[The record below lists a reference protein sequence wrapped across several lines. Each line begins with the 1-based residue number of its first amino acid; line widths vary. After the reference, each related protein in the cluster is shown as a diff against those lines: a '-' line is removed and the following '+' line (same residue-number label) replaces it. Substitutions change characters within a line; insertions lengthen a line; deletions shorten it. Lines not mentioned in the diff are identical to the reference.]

1 MIKAWLRP
9 HFDRFRERF
18 LLGVAREEQL
28 NQLYDR
34 LYDLIAGQLQI
45 QSALSGG
52 PVLKPMRHWALS
64 PDAMAILLA
73 DLQERQAP
81 HVVEFGAGQST
92 VIFASWLT
100 HHGGRLTSIEHDADY
115 AATIQ
120 RQLEACGVSAPVT
133 LQVLPL
139 VDHPADGDIG
149 PCRSYALPGGEATP
163 IDLALIDG
171 PPYWA
176 GEGTRYHP
184 LKWAFER
191 LAPGGAAYLDDAS
204 RAPEQRVVRALRAT
218 FPDAGLEELR
228 AEKGLVRMTRRRPQ
242 GQ

>member
-9 HFDRFRERF
+9 YFDRFRERF
-18 LLGVAREEQL
+18 LLGVAREDQL

-34 LYDLIAGQLQI
+34 LYDLIAGQMQI

-73 DLQERQAP
+73 DLQERQSP

-92 VIFASWLT
+92 VIFASWLK
-100 HHGGRLTSIEHDADY
+100 HHGGKLTSVEHDAQY
-115 AATIQ
+115 ALTIQ
-120 RQLEACGVSAPVT
+120 RQLEACGVAAQVDMH
-133 LQVLPL
+133 VLPL
-139 VDHPADGDIG
+139 VDHQADGEIAA
-149 PCRSYALPGGEATP
+149 CRSYGLTAGQGTP

-176 GEGTRYHP
+176 GDGTRYHP
-184 LKWAFER
+184 LKWALER
-191 LAPGGAAYLDDAS
+191 LAPGGAAYLDDAA
-204 RAPEQRVVRALRAT
+204 RLPEQRVVRALRAK
-218 FPDAGLEELR
+218 FPGVVVEELR
-228 AEKGLVRMTRRRPQ
+228 AEKGLVRITR
-242 GQ
+242 GAAA

>member
-9 HFDRFRERF
+9 YFDRFRERF

-28 NQLYDR
+28 HQLYDR
-34 LYDLIAGQLQI
+34 LYDLIAGQMQI

-73 DLQERQAP
+73 DLQERHAP

-92 VIFASWLT
+92 VILASWLK
-100 HHGGRLTSIEHDADY
+100 HHGGKLTSVEHDADY

-120 RQLEACGVSAPVT
+120 RQLEACGVAGQVEMR
-133 LQVLPL
+133 VLPL
-139 VDHPADGDIG
+139 VDRPADGDIG
-149 PCRSYALPGGEATP
+149 ACRSYALPAGREP

-184 LKWAFER
+184 LKWACER

-204 RAPEQRVVRALRAT
+204 RVPEQRIVRALRMMW
-218 FPDAGLEELR
+218 PDLVVEELR
-228 AEKGLVRMTRRRPQ
+228 AEKGLIRLTRSRPVS
-242 GQ
+242 G

>member
-1 MIKAWLRP
+1 LKRFLRP
-9 HFDRFRERF
+9 YFDRFRERF

-28 NQLYDR
+28 DRLYDR

-73 DLQERQAP
+73 DLQERSSP
-81 HVVEFGAGQST
+81 HVVEFGCGQST
-92 VIFASWLT
+92 VIFAAWLKR
-100 HHGGRLTSIEHDADY
+100 HGGRLTSIEHDPEY
-115 AATIQ
+115 AGTIR
-120 RQLEACGVSAPVT
+120 RQLEACGLSEPVD
-133 LQVLPL
+133 LRVLPL
-139 VDHPADGDIG
+139 VDHAADADIAA
-149 PCRSYALPGGEATP
+149 CRSYALPAGRET

-184 LKWAFER
+184 LKWAYER
-191 LAPGGAAYLDDAS
+191 LAAGGAAYLDDAA
-204 RAPEQRVVRALRAT
+204 RVPEQRVVRALRAK
-218 FPDAGLEELR
+218 FPDAAVEELR
-228 AEKGLVRMTRRRPQ
+228 AEKGLVRLTRAAFP
-242 GQ
+242 